1 MMLFMFLLALEANFL
16 MWLASYIANM
26 IHSDGETHFE
36 VSSGYI
42 QVFQGESKTQ
52 KELCVV
58 DINIYNMLTTQALLG
73 NYSFTGRS
81 SYI

>member
-1 MMLFMFLLALEANFL
+1 
-16 MWLASYIANM
+16 M

-42 QVFQGESKTQ
+42 QVFQGESKIQ

-73 NYSFTGRS
+73 NYSFTGRF
-81 SYI
+81 SYIYINKLNIELTMLKHNM